1 MMEEIVGELHQKLP
15 HVKREEIEERVELL
29 LNKFQVSADEAKR
42 SILNLFGKTPSK
54 IADINEAG
62 KWITLRARVLQ
73 LWEPRSESIS
83 QVGLLGDE
91 TGRIKFVSWSASGLP
106 LLEEGKSYEL
116 QRVVTDKFQDKFSIK
131 LTKNTLIYPIED
143 VEIKSQAKKIG
154 ELKENEWITLRARVL
169 QLWNP
174 THENISQVGL
184 LADDTGIIKFTIWKP
199 YPKIVEEGKSYEF
212 VSVVTQKF
220 GERLSIRILQKSE
233 IVELEEDMGVQARM
247 DGAIV
252 EILQTSED
260 PLSVKAV
267 LDNGEKAQDIILL
280 SSILEKI
287 GIKDSGKAKEYLI
300 GRYFSISGKT
310 AGRYLVADSI
320 QELQLNPDEIKV

>member
-15 HVKREEIEERVELL
+15 HVKREEIEERLELL
-29 LNKFQVSADEAKR
+29 LNRFQVSVDEAKR

-106 LLEEGKSYEL
+106 PLEERKSYEL
-116 QRVVTDKFQDKFSIK
+116 QRVVTDKFQDRFSIK

-143 VEIKSQAKKIG
+143 VEVKSQPRKIG

-169 QLWNP
+169 QLWEP

-220 GERLSIRILQKSE
+220 GERLSVKVLQKSE
-233 IVELEEDMGVQARM
+233 IAELEEDVGVPEKM
-247 DGAIV
+247 DGVVV
-252 EILQTSED
+252 EILQVSQD
-260 PLSVKAV
+260 SAKAV
-267 LDNGEKAQDIILL
+267 LDDGEKAQDLILL
-280 SSILEKI
+280 SSTLEKI
-287 GIKDSGKAKEYLI
+287 GIKDPENVRDLV
-300 GRYFSISGKT
+300 GRYFSVSGKK
-310 AGRYLVADSI
+310 AGRYLVVDSI
-320 QELQLNPDEIKV
+320 QELQLDPEKIKV